1 MRLEGALR
9 IACGRGG
16 MGSVLEVTSL
26 SNARVKGIAA
36 LALKKERAAS
46 GLFVVEGLQLV
57 GFGIEAGWELDTL
70 VVLKGTH
77 HDVLDRAVQAAGS
90 VLEVNDAVMEKL
102 SRKENP
108 QGVLGVFKQHTLA
121 LKRLSVDG
129 LWVVLEQVRDPGNLG
144 TIIRTAD
151 AVGAQGVM
159 LLGDC
164 TDVWAPECVRATMGS
179 IFHVPLVKTSVKDF
193 MEWKA
198 AKGDG
203 VMLVGTHLQG
213 AVDYREVQVQRP
225 LMLCMGTEQSGLTKA
240 MAEAC
245 DVKVK
250 IPMRGRAES
259 LNLAMATGIML
270 YELTRQ
276 VP

>member
-1 MRLEGALR
+1 
-9 IACGRGG
+9 
-16 MGSVLEVTSL
+16 MGSVLEVTSV

-36 LALKKERAAS
+36 LAMKKERAAS

-57 GFGIEAGWELDTL
+57 GFGMEAGWELDTL
-70 VVLKGTH
+70 VVNRNEEQGTRNEG
-77 HDVLDRAVQAAGS
+77 LFERLYAAAGS
-90 VLEVNDAVMEKL
+90 VLEVNDTVMEKL
-102 SRKENP
+102 SRKDNP
-108 QGVLGVFKQHTLA
+108 QGVLGVFRQHTLA

-144 TIIRTAD
+144 TVIRTAD

-179 IFHVPLVKTSVKDF
+179 IFHVPLVKTGVKDF
-193 MEWKA
+193 LAWVGSEERSSEVARKA
-198 AKGDG
+198 L
-203 VMLVGTHLQG
+203 LVGTHLQG
-213 AVDYREVQVQRP
+213 AVDYREVSVQRP

-270 YELTRQ
+270 YELTRG
-276 VP
+276 VS